1 MNNNIKNINKI
12 GRDLDKTIIIDNDEQ
27 CFSMQ
32 KENGLKIKNFNGE
45 EEDRELIYLKNDLLY
60 LVNKTI
66 KEDKKG
72 DIRRFLP
79 EIQKKMNDR
88 NNIYN

>member
-1 MNNNIKNINKI
+1 
-12 GRDLDKTIIIDNDEQ
+12 
-27 CFSMQ
+27 
-32 KENGLKIKNFNGE
+32 
-45 EEDRELIYLKNDLLY
+45 LLY

-66 KEDKKG
+66 KDDKKG

-88 NNIYN
+88 YNIYN